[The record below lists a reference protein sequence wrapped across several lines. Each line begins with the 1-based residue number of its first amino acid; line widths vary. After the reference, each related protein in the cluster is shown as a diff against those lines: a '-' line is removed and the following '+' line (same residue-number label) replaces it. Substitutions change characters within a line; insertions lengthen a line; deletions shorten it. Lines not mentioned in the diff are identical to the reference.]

1 MPGHL
6 KEGARDDEQAAP
18 STPVCNS
25 SWRII
30 MGLTKRGSFCALGP
44 DFYFFLPRRDD
55 YIYKI
60 QIQSI

>member
-6 KEGARDDEQAAP
+6 KEGARDDEQAAH

-25 SWRII
+25 SWSTI
-30 MGLTKRGSFCALGP
+30 MGLLKQDSFCALGP
-44 DFYFFLPRRDD
+44 DFYFFLPRGDD

-60 QIQSI
+60 QVQSV